1 MCIVLNH
8 NTLCV
13 LKPKRMSPSFFKK
26 CLFPQLSWR
35 CFFTPIQLISNTTNT
50 KKMMKNGEACPL
62 KTIRHIR
69 NIRCFFSVPTAQPL
83 TPNSRMIN
91 TGILIFSVLIVAL
104 SLTFFNIILEFVTY
118 VPLFQKCNMG
128 TSYCINFVTCSHN
141 LPITLQHKKQKF
153 ENNHS
158 HFY

>member
-1 MCIVLNH
+1 M
-8 NTLCV
+8 
-13 LKPKRMSPSFFKK
+13 P
-26 CLFPQLSWR
+26 LFPAFMEV
-35 CFFTPIQLISNTTNT
+35 FFYSNTTNFEYNEY

-128 TSYCINFVTCSHN
+128 ASYCINFVT
-141 LPITLQHKKQKF
+141 
-153 ENNHS
+153 
-158 HFY
+158 

>member
-1 MCIVLNH
+1 MPL
-8 NTLCV
+8 
-13 LKPKRMSPSFFKK
+13 SPAFMEVFFY
-26 CLFPQLSWR
+26 
-35 CFFTPIQLISNTTNT
+35 SNTTNFEYNEY
-50 KKMMKNGEACPL
+50 KKNDEEWRSLPIKNDSPHSEYSL
-62 KTIRHIR
+62 
-69 NIRCFFSVPTAQPL
+69 FFSVPTAQLL

-118 VPLFQKCNMG
+118 VPLLQKCNVG
-128 TSYCINFVTCSHN
+128 ASYCINFVTCSHN